1 MVHVP
6 EWNVLLMLA
15 SPSFLHHQFLLTYS
29 SVSIHPWVCYDLFH
43 FEHKNLLQCHIPP
56 KLSLHFTALIDWQ
69 KCSWE
74 DVQGFPSSFSPF
86 SITVGPST
94 IMCSVKVTKKL
105 HISKPRG
112 QLSTFIIFHFSV
124 IFDSDDGSTT
134 LRHILH
140 MASPVAAIIYHLSLF
155 SFLHILLKIYKST
168 SSNSISVCIHLQN
181 PYLYASSLP

>member
-1 MVHVP
+1 MNGSCSRVKC
-6 EWNVLLMLA
+6 
-15 SPSFLHHQFLLTYS
+15 SPHAWISLFPAS
-29 SVSIHPWVCYDLFH
+29 SVSSYLLICFH
-43 FEHKNLLQCHIPP
+43 TFMSLLQLAPLWTL
-56 KLSLHFTALIDWQ
+56 KLALMSFPSRTLTAFYCSVWQ
-69 KCSWE
+69 KSSWE
-74 DVQGFPSSFSPF
+74 DVQRFPSSFSPF

-112 QLSTFIIFHFSV
+112 QLSTFIFFHFSV

-140 MASPVAAIIYHLSLF
+140 MSSPVTGIIYHLSLF

-168 SSNSISVCIHLQN
+168 SSKSISACIHLQN
-181 PYLYASSLP
+181 SYLYPSSIP